1 MLPKSS
7 VGWGGWVEAGERRG
21 AGGWSSPSGSL
32 QGRALGWGVSPGGSV
47 LVPPAPL
54 GSSGC
59 VGTSDLSFNLFFI
72 SIKHP

>member
-7 VGWGGWVEAGERRG
+7 VGCGRWVGGERRG

-32 QGRALGWGVSPGGSV
+32 QRTALGWGASPGGSV
-47 LVPPAPL
+47 LVPPVPP

-59 VGTSDLSFNLFFI
+59 IGTSS
-72 SIKHP
+72 